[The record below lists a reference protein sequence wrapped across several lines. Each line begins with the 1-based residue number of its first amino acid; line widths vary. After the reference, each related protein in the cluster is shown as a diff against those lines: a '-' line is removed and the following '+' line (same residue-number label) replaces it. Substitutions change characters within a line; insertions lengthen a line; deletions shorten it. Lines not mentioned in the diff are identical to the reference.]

1 MEEPTRR
8 READEVKVMDAAK
21 VGCIAAVCRKTPSKV
36 EVSPRVGEGGD
47 EAKDED
53 VEETAQFP
61 MLPPLLDLTQQLS
74 HVNALTFFLL
84 LKHIN

>member
-1 MEEPTRR
+1 MVDSTRR
-8 READEVKVMDAAK
+8 RETVEVKVIDAAK
-21 VGCIAAVCRKTPSKV
+21 ISCIVAVCRKTPSKV
-36 EVSPRVGEGGD
+36 EVSPRVGERGD

-61 MLPPLLDLTQQLS
+61 MLPPLLDLTQQPS